1 MRNIVQEYLDGDILK
16 VTENISIQFAVSLVL
31 YRQAD
36 RVYVVDEQQHLLGL
50 VPGFSLVKS
59 LINAEHESHT
69 VGQIM
74 SSHVVSCDACSE
86 MAEVAPLFRE
96 ACHES
101 IAVTD
106 RGILVGQLLRHDV
119 LRWLSLHSSQE
130 KANDQNEKRKQV
142 PTPQF
147 LKKRHCP
154 DRAGSF

>member
-1 MRNIVQEYLDGDILK
+1 MQNTVQEFLDSDILK

-59 LINAEHESHT
+59 LINAENKSHT

-74 SSHVVSCDACSE
+74 SSHIVSCDACSE

-119 LRWLSLHSSQE
+119 LRWLSLRSLQG
-130 KANDQNEKRKQV
+130 KGNDGSEKRKQI

-147 LKKRHCP
+147 LKKQRCP
-154 DRAGSF
+154 ETTGSF